1 MLEIG
6 SQAPEFTLPDHN
18 GEPVSLSDFRGQTV
32 VLYFYPKDSTPGCT
46 RQARAFADV
55 HEELRALGAVVL
67 GVSRDSS
74 ASHLRFIQKNGLPFR
89 LLSDPERTALEAYGV
104 WQEKKLYGKVSL
116 GVVRSTYII
125 DPQGVIEKVY
135 PKAKPDTNAAEILEY
150 LETKNQES

>member
-1 MLEIG
+1 MMLEIG

-18 GEPVSLSDFRGQTV
+18 GEPVSLSDFWGQTV

-89 LLSDPERTALEAYGV
+89 LLSDTERTALEA
-104 WQEKKLYGKVSL
+104 
-116 GVVRSTYII
+116 
-125 DPQGVIEKVY
+125 
-135 PKAKPDTNAAEILEY
+135 
-150 LETKNQES
+150 

>member
-1 MLEIG
+1 MMLEIG

-67 GVSRDSS
+67 GVSRDSRPPTCGSSRKTACPS
-74 ASHLRFIQKNGLPFR
+74 AFSPTRSGPPWR
-89 LLSDPERTALEAYGV
+89 PTACGRR
-104 WQEKKLYGKVSL
+104 
-116 GVVRSTYII
+116 RSCM
-125 DPQGVIEKVY
+125 GR
-135 PKAKPDTNAAEILEY
+135 
-150 LETKNQES
+150 